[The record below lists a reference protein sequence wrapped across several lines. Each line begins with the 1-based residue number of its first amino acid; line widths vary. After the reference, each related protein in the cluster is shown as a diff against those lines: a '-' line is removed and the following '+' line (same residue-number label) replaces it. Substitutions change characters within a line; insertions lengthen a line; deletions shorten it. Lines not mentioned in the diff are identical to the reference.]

1 MNHKLAYRPEEVAEL
16 LGLSRSKVYEIMN
29 SGELHSYKDGKRRL
43 CSLSALVKYQ
53 ELKEKGTAAGDGRRA
68 VSPTKEMQQ

>member
-53 ELKEKGTAAGDGRRA
+53 ELKERGCGAGERQRA
-68 VSPTKEMQQ
+68 VSPTKEMTQ

>member
-16 LGLSRSKVYEIMN
+16 LGLSRSRVYEIMN
-29 SGELHSYKDGKRRL
+29 SGELQSYKDGKRRL

-53 ELKEKGTAAGDGRRA
+53 EVKEQGCGAGEQRRA
-68 VSPTKEMQQ
+68 VSRTKEMS